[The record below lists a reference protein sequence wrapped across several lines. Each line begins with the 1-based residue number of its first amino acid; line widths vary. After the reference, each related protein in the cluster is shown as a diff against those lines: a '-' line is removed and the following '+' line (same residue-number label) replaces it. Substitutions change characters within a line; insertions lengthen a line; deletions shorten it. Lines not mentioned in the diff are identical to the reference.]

1 MPNRLV
7 RLNETLL
14 HVKIGPDSITWGG
27 LDLDKETCLTF
38 PEYGFFKRK
47 NERWVLP
54 YAVGCQSPTDNWNYT
69 SVLQGLL

>member
-14 HVKIGPDSITWGG
+14 GVKIGPDSITWGG
-27 LDLDKETCLTF
+27 FHFDKETCLEI
-38 PEYGFFKRK
+38 PNAGFFKRK

-69 SVLQGLL
+69 SVLLGLL